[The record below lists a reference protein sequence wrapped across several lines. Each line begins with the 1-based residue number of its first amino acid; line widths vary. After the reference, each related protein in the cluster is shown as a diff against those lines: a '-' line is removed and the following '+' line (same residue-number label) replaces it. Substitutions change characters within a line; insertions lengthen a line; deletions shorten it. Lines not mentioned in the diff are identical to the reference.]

1 MLMVLEEYNQLKY
14 SESYTGNVHGEPT
27 IEGYQWA

>member
-27 IEGYQWA
+27 TEGYQ